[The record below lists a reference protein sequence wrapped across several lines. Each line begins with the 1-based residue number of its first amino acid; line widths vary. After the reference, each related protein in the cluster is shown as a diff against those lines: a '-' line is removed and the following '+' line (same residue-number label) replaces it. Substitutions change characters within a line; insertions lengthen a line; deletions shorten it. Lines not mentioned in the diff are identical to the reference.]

1 MNGAADSD
9 PFELPLFP
17 LQTVLFPGGSLAL
30 RIFEP
35 RYLDMIAH
43 CLRTG
48 CSFGVVA
55 IRQGTEVGPV
65 ETFDV
70 GTTAEI
76 VDWQREA
83 GGLLGVAA
91 VGRRS
96 FRLASKQRRADG
108 LYVGS
113 GVWLERAASS
123 PLPKR
128 FAALAKLLRE
138 VSSATAESV
147 PDDDA
152 EWVGLRLAE
161 ALPLPMPVKQSLLE
175 IEQPVERLERLTTI
189 LHGARRAE

>member
-1 MNGAADSD
+1 MSLAADSD

-17 LQTVLFPGGSLAL
+17 LQTVLFPGGPLAL

-35 RYLDMIAH
+35 RYLDMIAN

-48 CSFGVVA
+48 RSFGVIA
-55 IRQGTEVGPV
+55 IRRGTEVGPA

-76 VDWQREA
+76 VDWHREA

-91 VGRRS
+91 VGRRR

-113 GVWLERAASS
+113 AVWLEHARSG
-123 PLPKR
+123 PLPER

-138 VSSATAESV
+138 VASVTAEHV

-161 ALPLPMPVKQSLLE
+161 ALPLPIPVKQSLLE
-175 IEQPVERLERLTTI
+175 IEQPVERLERLTAI
-189 LHGARRAE
+189 LYAARRAE